1 MYVPKLP
8 LKENDHYSAILV
20 LAHEWVHLSDRK
32 RFGLL
37 FDIGYLFPQCL
48 AFLSLLAPFL
58 SVWWLLCLLFLLPIP
73 SPTRAWLE
81 FRGYS
86 MTMACKWWL
95 TGNEINYYWIE
106 RQFVGQ
112 WYYFM
117 WPFKGIVRKMFEKQM
132 EKIKNDDLSPEQRK
146 VKEIADRIFLEKFRE
161 KIDDNGEFATQVN
174 QLQAIINDMLIENKQ
189 NGLTLDRSSHILLNN
204 VDTLNKNS
212 NASKWRRTSSM
223 LRPTAYKP

>member
-1 MYVPKLP
+1 MTSYISVIYPRMYVPKLP
-8 LKENDHYSAILV
+8 WKENDHYSAILV

-32 RFGLL
+32 RFGFL

-95 TGNEINYYWIE
+95 TGNGINYYWIE

-146 VKEIADRIFLEKFRE
+146 VKEIIF
-161 KIDDNGEFATQVN
+161 
-174 QLQAIINDMLIENKQ
+174 
-189 NGLTLDRSSHILLNN
+189 S
-204 VDTLNKNS
+204 
-212 NASKWRRTSSM
+212 
-223 LRPTAYKP
+223 

>member
-1 MYVPKLP
+1 MSEKIFNLTRIRWKLENMILDDIPNFEIVSKTTSFLMKVLSIILFFNRSFMTSYISVIYPRMYVPKLP
-8 LKENDHYSAILV
+8 WKENDHYSAILV

-117 WPFKGIVRKMFEKQM
+117 WPFKGIVRKLFEKQM

-146 VKEIADRIFLEKFRE
+146 VKEIIF
-161 KIDDNGEFATQVN
+161 
-174 QLQAIINDMLIENKQ
+174 
-189 NGLTLDRSSHILLNN
+189 S
-204 VDTLNKNS
+204 
-212 NASKWRRTSSM
+212 
-223 LRPTAYKP
+223 

>member
-1 MYVPKLP
+1 MSEKIFNLTRIRWKLENMILDDIPNFEIVSKTTSFLMKVLSVILFFNKSFMTSYISVIYPRMYVPKLP
-8 LKENDHYSAILV
+8 WKENDHYSAILV

-106 RQFVGQ
+106 RQFAGQ

-117 WPFKGIVRKMFEKQM
+117 WPFRGIVRKMFEKQM

-146 VKEIADRIFLEKFRE
+146 VKEIIF
-161 KIDDNGEFATQVN
+161 
-174 QLQAIINDMLIENKQ
+174 
-189 NGLTLDRSSHILLNN
+189 S
-204 VDTLNKNS
+204 
-212 NASKWRRTSSM
+212 
-223 LRPTAYKP
+223 

>member
-1 MYVPKLP
+1 MSEKIFNLTRIRWKLENMILDDIPNFEIVSKTTSFLMKILSVILFFNKSFMTSYISVIYPRMYVPKLP
-8 LKENDHYSAILV
+8 WKENDHYSAILV

-146 VKEIADRIFLEKFRE
+146 VKEIIF
-161 KIDDNGEFATQVN
+161 
-174 QLQAIINDMLIENKQ
+174 
-189 NGLTLDRSSHILLNN
+189 S
-204 VDTLNKNS
+204 
-212 NASKWRRTSSM
+212 
-223 LRPTAYKP
+223 

>member
-1 MYVPKLP
+1 MSEKIFNLTRIRWKLENMILDDIPNFEIVSKTTSFLMKILSVILFFNRSFMTSYISVIYPRMYVPKLP
-8 LKENDHYSAILV
+8 WKENDHYSAILV

-146 VKEIADRIFLEKFRE
+146 VKEIIF
-161 KIDDNGEFATQVN
+161 
-174 QLQAIINDMLIENKQ
+174 
-189 NGLTLDRSSHILLNN
+189 S
-204 VDTLNKNS
+204 
-212 NASKWRRTSSM
+212 
-223 LRPTAYKP
+223 

>member
-1 MYVPKLP
+1 MSEKIFNLTRIRWKLENMILDDIPNFEIVSKTTSFLMKVLSVILFFNKSFMTSYISVIYPRMYVPKLP
-8 LKENDHYSAILV
+8 WKENDHYSAILV

-117 WPFKGIVRKMFEKQM
+117 WPFKGIVRKMLEKQM

-146 VKEIADRIFLEKFRE
+146 VKEIIF
-161 KIDDNGEFATQVN
+161 
-174 QLQAIINDMLIENKQ
+174 
-189 NGLTLDRSSHILLNN
+189 S
-204 VDTLNKNS
+204 
-212 NASKWRRTSSM
+212 
-223 LRPTAYKP
+223 

>member
-1 MYVPKLP
+1 MSEKIFNLTRIRWKLENMILDDIPNFEIVSKTTSFLMKVLSVILFFNKSFMTSYISVIYPRMYVPKLP
-8 LKENDHYSAILV
+8 WKENDHYSAILV

-32 RFGLL
+32 RFGRL

-146 VKEIADRIFLEKFRE
+146 VKEIIF
-161 KIDDNGEFATQVN
+161 
-174 QLQAIINDMLIENKQ
+174 
-189 NGLTLDRSSHILLNN
+189 S
-204 VDTLNKNS
+204 
-212 NASKWRRTSSM
+212 
-223 LRPTAYKP
+223 

>member
-1 MYVPKLP
+1 MSEKIFNLTRIRWKLENMILDDIPNFEIVSKTTSFLMKVLSVILFFNKSFMTSYISVIYPRMYVPKLP
-8 LKENDHYSAILV
+8 WKENDHYSAILV

-146 VKEIADRIFLEKFRE
+146 VKEIIF
-161 KIDDNGEFATQVN
+161 
-174 QLQAIINDMLIENKQ
+174 
-189 NGLTLDRSSHILLNN
+189 S
-204 VDTLNKNS
+204 
-212 NASKWRRTSSM
+212 
-223 LRPTAYKP
+223 

>member
-1 MYVPKLP
+1 MSEKIFNLTRIRWKLENMILDDIPNFEIVPKTTSFLMKVLSVLLFFNKSFMTSYISVIYPRMYVPKLP
-8 LKENDHYSAILV
+8 WKENDHYSAILV

-146 VKEIADRIFLEKFRE
+146 VKEIIF
-161 KIDDNGEFATQVN
+161 
-174 QLQAIINDMLIENKQ
+174 
-189 NGLTLDRSSHILLNN
+189 S
-204 VDTLNKNS
+204 
-212 NASKWRRTSSM
+212 
-223 LRPTAYKP
+223 

>member
-1 MYVPKLP
+1 MSEKIFNLTRIRWKLENMILDDIPNFEIVSKTTSFLMKVLSVLLFFNKSFMTSYISVIYPRMYVPKLP
-8 LKENDHYSAILV
+8 WKENDHYSAILV

-146 VKEIADRIFLEKFRE
+146 VKEIIF
-161 KIDDNGEFATQVN
+161 
-174 QLQAIINDMLIENKQ
+174 
-189 NGLTLDRSSHILLNN
+189 S
-204 VDTLNKNS
+204 
-212 NASKWRRTSSM
+212 
-223 LRPTAYKP
+223 

>member
-1 MYVPKLP
+1 MSEKIFNLTRIRWKLENMILDDIPNFKIVSKTTSFLMKVLSVFLFFNKSFMTSYISVIYPRMYVPKLP
-8 LKENDHYSAILV
+8 WKENDHYSAILV

-117 WPFKGIVRKMFEKQM
+117 WPFKGIVRKMLEKQM

-146 VKEIADRIFLEKFRE
+146 VKEIIF
-161 KIDDNGEFATQVN
+161 
-174 QLQAIINDMLIENKQ
+174 
-189 NGLTLDRSSHILLNN
+189 S
-204 VDTLNKNS
+204 
-212 NASKWRRTSSM
+212 
-223 LRPTAYKP
+223 

>member
-1 MYVPKLP
+1 MSEKIFNLTRIRWKLENMILDDIPNFEIVSKTTSFLMKVLSIILFFNRSFMTSYISVIYPRMYVPKLP
-8 LKENDHYSAILV
+8 WKENDHYSAILV

-146 VKEIADRIFLEKFRE
+146 VKEIIF
-161 KIDDNGEFATQVN
+161 
-174 QLQAIINDMLIENKQ
+174 
-189 NGLTLDRSSHILLNN
+189 S
-204 VDTLNKNS
+204 
-212 NASKWRRTSSM
+212 
-223 LRPTAYKP
+223 

>member
-1 MYVPKLP
+1 MSEKIFNLTRIRWKLENMILDDIPNFEIVSKTTSFLMKVLSIILFFNRSFMTSYISVIYPRMYVPKLP
-8 LKENDHYSAILV
+8 WKENDHYSAILV

-73 SPTRAWLE
+73 SPSRAWLE

-146 VKEIADRIFLEKFRE
+146 VKEIIF
-161 KIDDNGEFATQVN
+161 
-174 QLQAIINDMLIENKQ
+174 
-189 NGLTLDRSSHILLNN
+189 S
-204 VDTLNKNS
+204 
-212 NASKWRRTSSM
+212 
-223 LRPTAYKP
+223 

>member
-1 MYVPKLP
+1 MSEKIFNLTRIRWKLENMILDDIPNFEIVSKTTSFLMKVLSVILFFNRSFMTSYISVIYPRMYVPKLP
-8 LKENDHYSAILV
+8 WKENDHYSAILV

-146 VKEIADRIFLEKFRE
+146 VKEIIF
-161 KIDDNGEFATQVN
+161 
-174 QLQAIINDMLIENKQ
+174 
-189 NGLTLDRSSHILLNN
+189 S
-204 VDTLNKNS
+204 
-212 NASKWRRTSSM
+212 
-223 LRPTAYKP
+223 

>member
-1 MYVPKLP
+1 MSEKIFNLTRIRWKLENMILDDIPNFEIVSKTTSFLMKVLSIILFFNRSFMTSYISVIYPRMYVPKLP
-8 LKENDHYSAILV
+8 WKENDHYSAILV

-32 RFGLL
+32 RFGPL

-146 VKEIADRIFLEKFRE
+146 VKEIIF
-161 KIDDNGEFATQVN
+161 
-174 QLQAIINDMLIENKQ
+174 
-189 NGLTLDRSSHILLNN
+189 S
-204 VDTLNKNS
+204 
-212 NASKWRRTSSM
+212 
-223 LRPTAYKP
+223 

>member
-1 MYVPKLP
+1 MSEKIFNLTRIRWKLENMILDDIPNFEIVSKTTSFLMKVLSVLLFFNKSFMTSYISVIYPRMYVPKLP
-8 LKENDHYSAILV
+8 WKENDHYSAILV

-117 WPFKGIVRKMFEKQM
+117 WPFKGIVRKMLEKQM

-146 VKEIADRIFLEKFRE
+146 VKEIIF
-161 KIDDNGEFATQVN
+161 
-174 QLQAIINDMLIENKQ
+174 
-189 NGLTLDRSSHILLNN
+189 S
-204 VDTLNKNS
+204 
-212 NASKWRRTSSM
+212 
-223 LRPTAYKP
+223 

>member
-1 MYVPKLP
+1 MSEKIFNLTKIRWKLENMILDDIPNFEIVSKTTSFLMKVLSIILFFNRSFMTSYISVIYPRMYVPKLP
-8 LKENDHYSAILV
+8 WKENDHYSAILV

-146 VKEIADRIFLEKFRE
+146 VKEIIF
-161 KIDDNGEFATQVN
+161 
-174 QLQAIINDMLIENKQ
+174 
-189 NGLTLDRSSHILLNN
+189 S
-204 VDTLNKNS
+204 
-212 NASKWRRTSSM
+212 
-223 LRPTAYKP
+223 

>member
-1 MYVPKLP
+1 MSEKIFNLTRIRWKLENMILDDIPNFEIVSKTTSFLMKVLSIILFFNRSFMTSYISVIYPRMYVPKLP
-8 LKENDHYSAILV
+8 WKENDHYSAILV

-117 WPFKGIVRKMFEKQM
+117 WPFKGIIRKMFEKQM

-146 VKEIADRIFLEKFRE
+146 VKEIIF
-161 KIDDNGEFATQVN
+161 
-174 QLQAIINDMLIENKQ
+174 
-189 NGLTLDRSSHILLNN
+189 S
-204 VDTLNKNS
+204 
-212 NASKWRRTSSM
+212 
-223 LRPTAYKP
+223 

>member
-1 MYVPKLP
+1 MSEKIFNLTRIRWKLENMILDDIPNFEIVSKTTSFLMKVLSIILFFNRSFMTSYISVIYPRMYVPKLP

-146 VKEIADRIFLEKFRE
+146 VKEIIF
-161 KIDDNGEFATQVN
+161 
-174 QLQAIINDMLIENKQ
+174 
-189 NGLTLDRSSHILLNN
+189 S
-204 VDTLNKNS
+204 
-212 NASKWRRTSSM
+212 
-223 LRPTAYKP
+223 

>member
-1 MYVPKLP
+1 MSEKIFNLTRIRWKLENMILDDIPNFKIVSKTTSFLMKVLSVFLFFNKSFMTSYISVIYPRMYVPKLP
-8 LKENDHYSAILV
+8 WKENDHYSAILV

-37 FDIGYLFPQCL
+37 FDIGYLLPQCL

-146 VKEIADRIFLEKFRE
+146 VKEIIF
-161 KIDDNGEFATQVN
+161 
-174 QLQAIINDMLIENKQ
+174 
-189 NGLTLDRSSHILLNN
+189 S
-204 VDTLNKNS
+204 
-212 NASKWRRTSSM
+212 
-223 LRPTAYKP
+223 

>member
-1 MYVPKLP
+1 MSEKIFNLTRIRWKLENMILDDIPNFEIVSKTTSFLMKVLSIILFFNRSFMTSYISVIYPRMYVPKLP
-8 LKENDHYSAILV
+8 WKENDHYSAILV

-58 SVWWLLCLLFLLPIP
+58 SVWWFLCLLFLLPIP

-117 WPFKGIVRKMFEKQM
+117 WPFKGIVRKMLEKQM

-146 VKEIADRIFLEKFRE
+146 VKEIIF
-161 KIDDNGEFATQVN
+161 
-174 QLQAIINDMLIENKQ
+174 
-189 NGLTLDRSSHILLNN
+189 S
-204 VDTLNKNS
+204 
-212 NASKWRRTSSM
+212 
-223 LRPTAYKP
+223 

>member
-1 MYVPKLP
+1 MSEKIFNLTRIRWKLENMILDDIPNFEIVSKTTSFLMKILSVLLFFNRSFMTSYISVIYPRMYVPKLP
-8 LKENDHYSAILV
+8 WKENDHYSAILV

-146 VKEIADRIFLEKFRE
+146 VKEIIF
-161 KIDDNGEFATQVN
+161 
-174 QLQAIINDMLIENKQ
+174 
-189 NGLTLDRSSHILLNN
+189 S
-204 VDTLNKNS
+204 
-212 NASKWRRTSSM
+212 
-223 LRPTAYKP
+223 